1 VEFTAVK
8 RFSSR
13 WQVLGGF
20 TVQRELGTWSN
31 PNGITA
37 DNFNN
42 PNLDINRKNNY
53 LDFDSTYIFKLGGT
67 YDLPGHVSTS
77 VNFQHYT
84 GYPIQPTNV
93 FSGPELAQNSETV
106 ALEPAGKVRLPSVN
120 LLSFRISRPFSVW
133 ESRLTVEP
141 LVDFL
146 NIGNSHTVVSEV
158 SSFGPAYLK
167 PSDLLHPFVAK
178 FGLRVK
184 F

>member
-1 VEFTAVK
+1 M
-8 RFSSR
+8 
-13 WQVLGGF
+13 
-20 TVQRELGTWSN
+20 
-31 PNGITA
+31 P
-37 DNFNN
+37 
-42 PNLDINRKNNY
+42 RK
-53 LDFDSTYIFKLGGT
+53 
-67 YDLPGHVSTS
+67 
-77 VNFQHYT
+77 
-84 GYPIQPTNV
+84 PTNV

-120 LLSFRISRPFSVW
+120 LLGLRISRPFNVW

-146 NIGNSHTVVSEV
+146 NIGNTHTVVSEV
-158 SSFGPAYLK
+158 TSFGSSYLK